1 MRTHEAIDYICCC
14 GHAAPLGAT
23 VTATPLGVFPTKPS
37 ALAEMFNGSP
47 VLVGAVHLP
56 ALPGSPRYTGQP
68 VAEIARFAVEESLA
82 YIDNG
87 FDGVIVE
94 NHWDIPFLKPGQH
107 GYETAASMGVVT
119 AAVVAEIGGRV
130 GVSVLSNGGEC
141 GVAAAWAAGAGFVR
155 VNQWANA
162 YVANEGF
169 IEGQAAATTRF
180 RHRIG
185 AGPVRIFADVHV
197 KHGAHAIVADR
208 TIAQQTEDVEFFD
221 ADVLIATGSRTGD
234 AASVEEV
241 AVIRENTVLP
251 VIIGSGITAQNVGTL
266 LSECDGAIVA
276 SSVKD
281 NGRWWGRVAGEK
293 VRAVA
298 RAAGK

>member
-1 MRTHEAIDYICCC
+1 MSGWTCCP
-14 GHAAPLGAT
+14 GAPP
-23 VTATPLGVFPTKPS
+23 VTAAPLGVFPAKPS
-37 ALAEMFNGSP
+37 ALAEMFTVSP
-47 VLVGAVHLP
+47 VLIGAVHLP

-68 VAEIARFAVEESLA
+68 VAEIARFAVDESRTYL
-82 YIDNG
+82 DNG

-119 AAVVAEIGGRV
+119 AAVVAQFGGAV
-130 GVSVLSNGGEC
+130 GVSILSNGGEC
-141 GVAAAWAAGAGFVR
+141 GVAAAWAAGARFVR

-162 YVANEGF
+162 YIANEGF
-169 IEGQAAATTRF
+169 IEGQAASTTRF

-197 KHGAHAIVADR
+197 KHGAHAIMADR
-208 TIAQQTEDVEFFD
+208 TVSEQTRDVEFFD

-234 AASVEEV
+234 ATSIDEV
-241 AVIRENTVLP
+241 VVIRDNTGLP
-251 VIIGSGITAQNVGTL
+251 VVIGSGITAENVGGL
-266 LSECDGAIVA
+266 LVECHGAIVA

-281 NGRWWGRVAGEK
+281 NGRWWGRVAAEK
-293 VRAVA
+293 VRAVS
-298 RAAGK
+298 RAAGR